1 MPTPR
6 QNILTVSVLQ
16 ALAAWVFIAPGAV
29 MAQTAASGAAT
40 ATLSTVNVTANRRVE
55 DQQKVSVS
63 VTGVNAE
70 TLAERNVTD
79 LSQMESLSAGFT
91 FGRSGVDA
99 RPAIRGV
106 RTENVAVNADTTIGF
121 FVDGIYKSRA
131 QQAMLGFVDVGRVEI
146 MRGPQGT
153 LFGRNTFGG
162 TVAITTNAPEL
173 TAFEGAASLGFGS
186 FGKMRFDGSVD
197 RKSVV

>member
-6 QNILTVSVLQ
+6 QNTLTVSVLQ
-16 ALAAWVFIAPGAV
+16 ALAAWVFIAPSAV
-29 MAQTAASGAAT
+29 VAQTAAANATNAAL
-40 ATLSTVNVTANRRVE
+40 ATLPTVNVTANRRVE

-63 VTGVNAE
+63 VTGVNGE

-91 FGRSGVDA
+91 FSRSGVDA

-121 FVDGIYKSRA
+121 FVDGIYKSW
-131 QQAMLGFVDVGRVEI
+131 V
-146 MRGPQGT
+146 
-153 LFGRNTFGG
+153 N
-162 TVAITTNAPEL
+162 
-173 TAFEGAASLGFGS
+173 
-186 FGKMRFDGSVD
+186 
-197 RKSVV
+197 